1 MEPNHTRNTH
11 ARSLQVRH
19 TSRDPI
25 GANAHSRERMHSCF
39 RTQVVDLRGRG
50 VKFEE
55 SVVDG
60 ARDGLGEGIHGLLAL
75 FTVDG
80 GDGGGD
86 YGGPFLVGVAVC
98 HFCWWRGFGE
108 DEVRG
113 VFSQGS
119 GPAFNVLSFFLCGQ
133 GNRKGKPR
141 YLCVYCSVQYLSLGG
156 FLAWHGMTL
165 RHYG

>member
-60 ARDGLGEGIHGLLAL
+60 ARDGLGEGVHGFLAL

-80 GDGGGD
+80 GDGGGN

-98 HFCWWRGFGE
+98 HFCWWWGLGRMRLEGYLVEAAGQRLMF
-108 DEVRG
+108 
-113 VFSQGS
+113 F
-119 GPAFNVLSFFLCGQ
+119 LSFCVVKETG
-133 GNRKGKPR
+133 RGKPR